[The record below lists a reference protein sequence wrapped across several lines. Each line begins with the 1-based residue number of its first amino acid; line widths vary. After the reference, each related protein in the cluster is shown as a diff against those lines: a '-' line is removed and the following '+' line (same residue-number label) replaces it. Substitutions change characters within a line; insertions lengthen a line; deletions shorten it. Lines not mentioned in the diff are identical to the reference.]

1 MKIALLYSGISNFT
15 QDIIDN
21 HRTFI
26 YNLYDCDIYLST
38 WDLPDIDVVNQQIQ
52 LLQPIKYEIESFKE
66 KEPFLNNM
74 VSKIVYKTEGTRV
87 LNVASMFYKIQ
98 QAFGL
103 LETNQYD
110 CVLRLRTDI
119 TFDSPLN
126 IITDDKINIP
136 SGGDHEGG
144 FLDLF
149 AYGSYNLMRSYC
161 NLFDK
166 LQTYIDNT
174 AVIFHPE
181 SILRFYCIEQGLPI
195 NRFNYNIYLR
205 GQWFNN
211 T

>member
-21 HRTFI
+21 HRTQI

-38 WDLPDIDVVNQQIQ
+38 WDLPDIDTIDQQIQ
-52 LLQPIKYEIESFKE
+52 LLRPKRYEIESFKG
-66 KEPFLNNM
+66 KELFLSNI
-74 VSKIVYKTEGTRV
+74 VSKVVYKTEGTRE

-98 QAFGL
+98 QSFAL
-103 LETNQYD
+103 LETNKYD
-110 CVLRLRTDI
+110 CVVRLRPDI

-126 IITDDKINIP
+126 IVINDKINIP
-136 SGGDHEGG
+136 SGGDHFGG

-149 AYGSYNLMRSYC
+149 AYGSYNLMRCYC
-161 NLFDK
+161 NLFDR

-181 SILRFYCIEQGLPI
+181 SILRFYCMEQGLTI